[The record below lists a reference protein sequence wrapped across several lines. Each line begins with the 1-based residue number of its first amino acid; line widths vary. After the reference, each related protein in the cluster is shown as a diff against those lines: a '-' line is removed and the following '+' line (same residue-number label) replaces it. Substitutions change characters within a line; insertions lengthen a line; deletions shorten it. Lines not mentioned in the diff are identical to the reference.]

1 MKYHLYPIIILLFIA
16 GLTRYFYLVNGP
28 DLFISADTYGYY
40 ETGQKLINEGIPVND
55 SRPPLYSFLLV
66 LPALLNGRPDTF
78 VLSGLFFRDMKW
90 IVIFQSLL
98 GLTSL
103 IFIYKIALFL
113 KLPTKAAFLITSF
126 SAFNIMVFGM
136 ERILMTETVT
146 VFLLLFLAYT
156 VLILFKKYSLG
167 RSLLIWLILSL
178 LFLTKPL
185 YFLLPLPIFALII
198 YRFKKRQVF
207 YHSLILLLLFG
218 MTVFSYSLL
227 NYKYNQYRGF
237 SRVGDLALLG
247 KILVQK
253 LDISPAK
260 NNYYYPFLKKYMEQN
275 REPQPFRFMET
286 TAPLYWQDREKMNSL
301 TPLVKT
307 VILANFPQYFLKSL
321 AEIPVALVET
331 NDLVI
336 HNFPFNYLFRF
347 YRALQYLSFLIF
359 PAAFLILNKFL
370 KKTSKENCTWF
381 SILLL
386 PFYQIMLTVFI
397 DYGEYG
403 RILSVT
409 QPFSY
414 LLVLYFLMMVKGKF
428 RKNYQ

>member
-1 MKYHLYPIIILLFIA
+1 
-16 GLTRYFYLVNGP
+16 
-28 DLFISADTYGYY
+28 
-40 ETGQKLINEGIPVND
+40 
-55 SRPPLYSFLLV
+55 
-66 LPALLNGRPDTF
+66 
-78 VLSGLFFRDMKW
+78 
-90 IVIFQSLL
+90 
-98 GLTSL
+98 
-103 IFIYKIALFL
+103 
-113 KLPTKAAFLITSF
+113 
-126 SAFNIMVFGM
+126 
-136 ERILMTETVT
+136 
-146 VFLLLFLAYT
+146 
-156 VLILFKKYSLG
+156 
-167 RSLLIWLILSL
+167 
-178 LFLTKPL
+178 
-185 YFLLPLPIFALII
+185 
-198 YRFKKRQVF
+198 
-207 YHSLILLLLFG
+207 
-218 MTVFSYSLL
+218 
-227 NYKYNQYRGF
+227 
-237 SRVGDLALLG
+237 
-247 KILVQK
+247 
-253 LDISPAK
+253 
-260 NNYYYPFLKKYMEQN
+260 
-275 REPQPFRFMET
+275 
-286 TAPLYWQDREKMNSL
+286 MNSL